1 MSIASPQNREELK
14 AYIKTRLGAPVL
26 QINVSDEQMDIAI
39 NDAFQYFN
47 ERQHYDATETVYLST
62 KVEAPFLQFMKT
74 GEIEVVKQ
82 SDTQQRSAAGMV
94 DTLTLVTPGS
104 GYQYNTQGSGNVL
117 TLETTGGNGSGL
129 IIAPGDART
138 TTGGLVTATVDNT
151 GTGYQVGDQITVS
164 GGNGDAVFQVA
175 TIKESSPLY
184 GTDNIVT
191 QNNYIVLPD
200 SVIGVN
206 RILNKSGATGI
217 GGTIP
222 GVAFFN
228 PFLAG
233 GAGGMGQM
241 GGMNFDLTSYY
252 TMRQYIETLE
262 WMIFPPISYSFN
274 RRTHRLFIN
283 SDSFNGIGEGDYMV
297 FECDVT
303 PNPDMFPDVWND
315 MFLKRLATAYVQLA
329 WGRVLTKYQSVQ
341 LPGGITMN
349 GDQIYADA
357 KQEIAEIQERFALD
371 YADYPLDIVG

>member
-62 KVEAPFLQFMKT
+62 KVEAPFLQFVKT

-349 GDQIYADA
+349 GDQIYNDA

>member
-349 GDQIYADA
+349 GDQIYNDA

>member
-62 KVEAPFLQFMKT
+62 KVEAPFLQFVKT
-74 GEIEVVKQ
+74 GEIEIVKQ
-82 SDTQQRSAAGMV
+82 SDTQQRSADGMV

-117 TLETTGGNGSGL
+117 TLETTGGNGTGL

-164 GGNGDAVFQVA
+164 GGNGDAVFEVA
-175 TIKESSPLY
+175 TIKTSSPLY

-206 RILNKSGATGI
+206 RILNKSGSTGI

-283 SDSFNGIGEGDYMV
+283 SDSFNGVGEGDYMV

-303 PNPDMFPDVWND
+303 PNPDMFPDVWNS

-329 WGRVLTKYQSVQ
+329 FGRNLTKYQSVQ

-357 KQEIAEIQERFALD
+357 KKEIADIQERFALD
-371 YADYPLDIVG
+371 YADYPLDLVG